1 MDFSKFDNAFD
12 IEGLKKDIKEA
23 EQNGQNYEDVPTGEY
38 VVNINK
44 LELTESKKGDPML
57 TCWFKILEGDHKNQL
72 IFMNQVIKQ
81 GFQVHIANEF
91 LRSLG
96 IEKDIHFETFRQYG
110 QLIFEIENEIEDQRL
125 EYALAYGMK
134 NGFSTFKIT
143 QVFEPSF

>member
-38 VVNINK
+38 VVKINK

-57 TCWFKILEGDHKNQL
+57 ACWFKILEGDHKNQL
-72 IFMNQVIKQ
+72 LFMNQVIKQ

-110 QLIFEIENEIEDQRL
+110 QLIFEIENEIENQRL
-125 EYALAYGMK
+125 EYALDYGMK

>member
-72 IFMNQVIKQ
+72 IFMNQIIKQ

-110 QLIFEIENEIEDQRL
+110 QLIFEIENEIENQRL
-125 EYALAYGMK
+125 EYALDYGMK
-134 NGFSTFKIT
+134 KGYSTFKIT
-143 QVFEPSF
+143 QVFEPTF

>member
-81 GFQVHIANEF
+81 GFQVHITNEF

-110 QLIFEIENEIEDQRL
+110 QLIFEIENEIEDQQL
-125 EYALAYGMK
+125 EYALDYGMK
-134 NGFSTFKIT
+134 KGFSTFKIT